1 MPSQQKPPQDFK
13 LELNRCQGQSLSQKL
28 SCQSRARAMPC
39 ATRTRVRARSYPPFL
54 FVSEQNNGGVS
65 PACPSSL
72 LYALARRSRAPL
84 QDAAGA
90 QACIS
95 LAAPSPSRPCESYCH
110 GPHSI
115 LPSLLP
121 SLSPSTLLCMC
132 AARWRTRTAR
142 ARAHATPC
150 APRRQGPQPP
160 YPRLSS
166 ARAPSPPPD
175 ARAGRRE
182 ERLRRRARAAEAGK
196 VRSPARPHSLHTHVR
211 VHSPS

>member
-1 MPSQQKPPQDFK
+1 MSRSVSF
-13 LELNRCQGQSLSQKL
+13 STAFLSI
-28 SCQSRARAMPC
+28 MPC
-39 ATRTRVRARSYPPFL
+39 ATRTRARSYPPFL
-54 FVSEQNNGGVS
+54 LVSEQNSGGVS

-72 LYALARRSRAPL
+72 LDALARRSRAPL

-110 GPHSI
+110 GPHS
-115 LPSLLP
+115 LPPSLP
-121 SLSPSTLLCMC
+121 PPCYAC
-132 AARWRTRTAR
+132 AQHVGARARR

-160 YPRLSS
+160 SPRPSL

-182 ERLRRRARAAEAGK
+182 ERLRRRARAAEKASK